1 MKQIATED
9 HYSKLIVNYAEA
21 YIQLVKAH
29 YNSTRPNRK
38 ATRPWFCISC
48 LVLLSACFNSLTAQ
62 AFHPGSWNI
71 LNIKYTQSEKWSLF
85 GEAQLRSLRFY
96 DDFHYYEYKGGINYK
111 AGKNIALTIGAGS
124 YQTYAEGGNFVVPKN
139 NDEFRLWPQITLFQ
153 SIGKIKIEQRYRAE
167 QRFTSN
173 GYRNRFRY
181 RLGASYSF
189 GKEKSGFK
197 PYQISASNEIFFTDK
212 EPYFERNR
220 ALVVF
225 NWKTSRSSS
234 IQVGYLKQFDY
245 KINDET
251 GRDFLVVG
259 LYFELFGKTALQTEQ
274 PEVLKEN

>member
-1 MKQIATED
+1 MMMR
-9 HYSKLIVNYAEA
+9 SLITV
-21 YIQLVKAH
+21 
-29 YNSTRPNRK
+29 
-38 ATRPWFCISC
+38 F
-48 LVLLSACFNSLTAQ
+48 LVLFGAHTAHAQ
-62 AFHPGSWNI
+62 NNTLGSWNI
-71 LNIKYTQSEKWSLF
+71 LNFKLNYAEKWSVF
-85 GEAQLRSLRFY
+85 TEAQLRSLKFY
-96 DDFHYYEYKGGINYK
+96 DHFHYYEYKGGVNYK
-111 AGKNIALTIGAGS
+111 VNKNLQLTLGAGS
-124 YQTYAEGGNFVVPKN
+124 YQTYREGGDFVLPKN

-189 GKEKSGFK
+189 GKERSGHK
-197 PYQISASNEIFFTDK
+197 PYQVSASNEIFFTDS

-220 ALVVF
+220 ALLAF
-225 NWKTSRSSS
+225 NWKVTATST

-259 LYFELFGKTALQTEQ
+259 LYFEVFGKKEMQPTQTD
-274 PEVLKEN
+274 VLKDN